1 MLLRLG
7 VFTTMAVLPVLWG
20 AADAAAPRR
29 AAFRVTL
36 TGTLTKDW
44 RTARTVEDNCNVTT
58 TSTGRWKLTLATRAP
73 SRVVFVRPSSPRRPL
88 RISLSVVRT
97 IAGQA
102 SQSGVVQTVSSGVGC
117 LRRTE
122 RRPCP
127 QQRRSFRGATAR
139 LTVPRRGIAR
149 FAPLQGASAAR
160 SFTCPEQL
168 PGVRALGTD
177 LGLADAPLTAADV
190 FDDNVARFFIT
201 ANTQQ
206 DTTLEGDYTG
216 TVIERVRWTL
226 TFTRIG

>member
-1 MLLRLG
+1 MAMLPL
-7 VFTTMAVLPVLWG
+7 LWG

-44 RTARTVEDNCNVTT
+44 TTTRTVEGNCNETT
-58 TSTGRWKLTLATRAP
+58 TATGRWKLRLATRAP
-73 SRVVFVRPSSPRRPL
+73 SRLVFLRPSVPRRPL
-88 RISLSVVRT
+88 RISTSVVRA

-102 SQSGVVQTVSSGVGC
+102 SQSGSLQTVTSGVGC

-122 RRPCP
+122 RRTCA
-127 QQRRSFRGATAR
+127 QQRRSFRGASAR
-139 LTVPRRGIAR
+139 LTIPRRGIAR
-149 FAPLQGASAAR
+149 FAATRGVSAAR

-168 PGVRALGTD
+168 PGVRALRTD

-190 FDDNVARFFIT
+190 FDRDVTRFFIT
-201 ANTQQ
+201 GNTQQ

-216 TVIERVRWTL
+216 TVTERARWTL
-226 TFTRIG
+226 TFTRVG

>member
-1 MLLRLG
+1 MAMLPL
-7 VFTTMAVLPVLWG
+7 LWG
-20 AADAAAPRR
+20 AAEAAAPRR

-44 RTARTVEDNCNVTT
+44 RTTRTVEDNCNQTT
-58 TSTGRWKLTLATRAP
+58 TSTGRWKLTLTTRAP
-73 SRVVFVRPSSPRRPL
+73 SRVVFLRPSAPRRPP
-88 RISLSVVRT
+88 RIFPSVVRA

-102 SQSGVVQTVSSGVGC
+102 SQSGVLQTVWSGVGC

-139 LTVPRRGIAR
+139 LTIPRRGIAR

-160 SFTCPEQL
+160 SFTCPEHL
-168 PGVRALGTD
+168 PGVRALRTD
-177 LGLADAPLTAADV
+177 LALADAPLTAADV
-190 FDDNVARFFIT
+190 FDRDVTRFFIT
-201 ANTQQ
+201 GNTQQ

-216 TVIERVRWTL
+216 KVTEGVRWTL
-226 TFTRIG
+226 TFTRVG